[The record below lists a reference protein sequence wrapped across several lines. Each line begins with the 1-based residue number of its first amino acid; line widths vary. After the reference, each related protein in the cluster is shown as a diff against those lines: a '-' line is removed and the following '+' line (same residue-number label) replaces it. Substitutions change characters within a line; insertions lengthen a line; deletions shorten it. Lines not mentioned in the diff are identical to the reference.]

1 MNIGQMT
8 EVMPAAVSRVNKT
21 VAEVESNVAA
31 GTAICEIDWPKRLG
45 RLVALCIVLIGA
57 IVIGVTAGCMSGQ
70 PHQNLALIS
79 ISVN

>member
-8 EVMPAAVSRVNKT
+8 EVMPAAVT

-57 IVIGVTAGCMSGQ
+57 IVIGVTAGCM
-70 PHQNLALIS
+70 
-79 ISVN
+79 